1 MRFSLKVIGLMR
13 VGLSMLLSTGL
24 ISPVWGASS
33 PSVAFFYGPM
43 APVAELAHFD
53 WVVVQPENFGA
64 VRELAQAGTE
74 TFAYLSVGEI
84 EERQLTDPGIDRK
97 WLNGSNPNWQT
108 RIVNLT
114 ETGWHSYLIEQRMA
128 SLWAAG
134 YRGFFLDTL
143 DSYQIAVQD
152 EAGRSAQTAALVS
165 LIQAMH
171 QRFPGVKLLLNRGFE
186 VLPKVSELCAGVVA
200 ESLFAGWDQGKKE
213 YRPVAEKDRAWLLA
227 RLQQVHNEYRLP
239 VVVIDYVAPAQR
251 EQARKIAKQIRG
263 LGFIPW
269 VTNPSLDFLGVGS
282 VEVVPR
288 RILALYDGKKPQQ
301 GFAQTKV
308 HRLLAPLLEYLGY
321 AVDYRDANGA
331 LPDFVLTGR
340 YRGIVSWFDVDQLDQ
355 PLAYRQWLQRQ
366 MDSGMR
372 VAAFGRA
379 GLDGTG
385 DFIGKLGF
393 RPGPGKIQGAVKIQ
407 YQDPRMVGFEAPAR
421 AKKRGL
427 KSWQAE
433 GKQIVSHLTVAGNEG
448 QRIDAVVTAP
458 WGGVALDPYVVEQG
472 YGGTLHW
479 IINPFEFLT
488 RALELPDM
496 PVPDVTT
503 ENGRRLL
510 LVTINSQ
517 GALEPAEMP
526 GTPLAV
532 DVIRDRI
539 LREFP
544 VPSTLFPGGGCRT
557 DGDVR
562 AVNPGDILKHLSGIG
577 HLNVQ
582 DTSCGTAPS
591 KVLPA
596 SEAAAPQ
603 STKPDMP
610 KIGPVPMIDLQ
621 PIDAGSGGVASD
633 GFSFTQLLPMGLPDA
648 GGGYRVYAPLPDEF
662 AYTNQWRG
670 PFDGYR
676 RVIGTFQS
684 TDSPLRTKPIHLHYH
699 LLSGSKIAA
708 VEALQDVYRWAMAQH
723 GFPVSA
729 EGYARRVADFQSV
742 TISQNL
748 DGTWKV
754 HGLNALR
761 TLRIPPDMG
770 SPDLS
775 KSEGVKAITDLPQ
788 GQYVGLS
795 PGVTE
800 ADLYFRPDARVRPE
814 SAQNGFRWFDAA
826 KTNRSVL
833 RGEKNKKTRIRGIA
847 PSTQ

>member
-1 MRFSLKVIGLMR
+1 
-13 VGLSMLLSTGL
+13 
-24 ISPVWGASS
+24 
-33 PSVAFFYGPM
+33 M

-53 WVVVQPENFGA
+53 WVVVQAGNFGS

-74 TFAYLSVGEI
+74 SFAYLSVGEI
-84 EERQLTDPGIDRK
+84 EERHLPDPGIDRK

-114 ETGWHSYLIEQRMA
+114 ETGWHAYLIEQRMA

-143 DSYQIAVQD
+143 DSCQIAVQD
-152 EAGRSAQTAALVS
+152 EAGRNAQTAALVS

-186 VLPKVSELCAGVVA
+186 VLPKVSELCVGVAA
-200 ESLFAGWDQGKKE
+200 ESLFAGWDQSKKE
-213 YRPVAEKDRAWLLA
+213 YRSVAEKDRAWLLA
-227 RLQQVHNEYRLP
+227 RLQEVCDKYRLP
-239 VVVIDYVAPAQR
+239 VVIIDYVAPAQR
-251 EQARKIAKQIRG
+251 EQAREIAKQIRG

-288 RILALYDGKKPQQ
+288 RILALYDGTKPQQ
-301 GFAQTKV
+301 GIAQTKV
-308 HRLLAPLLEYLGY
+308 HRFLAPLLEYLGY
-321 AVDYRDANGA
+321 AVDYRDVNGT
-331 LPDFVLTGR
+331 LPDSVLTGR
-340 YRGIVSWFDVDQLDQ
+340 YRGIVSWFDVDQLDR
-355 PLAYRQWLQRQ
+355 PLAYQQWLQRQ

-393 RPGPGKIQGAVKIQ
+393 RPGPDKIQGAVKIQ
-407 YQDPRMVGFEAPAR
+407 YKDPRMVGFEAPAR
-421 AKKRGL
+421 AKTRGL

-433 GKQIVSHLTVAGNEG
+433 AKQNVSHLTFAGDEG

-458 WGGVALDPYVVEQG
+458 WGGVALDPYVVQRG
-472 YGGTLHW
+472 YGGGALRW
-479 IINPFEFLT
+479 IINPLEFLA
-488 RALELPDM
+488 RALKLPDM

-510 LVTINSQ
+510 LVTIKSQ

-526 GTPLAV
+526 DTPLAV

-544 VPSTLFPGGGCRT
+544 VPSTLFLDGGSRT
-557 DGDVR
+557 DEDDR
-562 AVNPGDILKHLSGIG
+562 EASPGDFLKHLSGIG
-577 HLNVQ
+577 HLNVL
-582 DTSCGTAPS
+582 DTSCGTSPS
-591 KVLPA
+591 KVVSA
-596 SEAAAPQ
+596 SEAAATQ
-603 STKPDMP
+603 STP
-610 KIGPVPMIDLQ
+610 KIGPVPTIDLQ
-621 PIDAGSGGVASD
+621 PIDVSNGGASSG

-648 GGGYRVYAPLPDEF
+648 GGGYRVYAPLPDDF

-676 RVIGTFQS
+676 RVIGAFQS

-708 VEALQDVYRWAMAQH
+708 VEALQDVYRWAMAQD

-729 EGYARRVADFQSV
+729 EGYARKVADFQSV
-742 TISQNL
+742 TLSQDL
-748 DGTWKV
+748 DGAWKV
-754 HGLNALR
+754 RGLNTLR

-770 SPDLS
+770 SPDLN
-775 KSEGVKAITDLPQ
+775 KSEGVKSMTDLLQ
-788 GQYVGLS
+788 GRYVSLS
-795 PGVTE
+795 PGVAE
-800 ADLYFRPDARVRPE
+800 IDLYFRSEAGVQPE
-814 SAQNGFRWFDAA
+814 SARNGFRGFDGAQ
-826 KTNRSVL
+826 TSRSVL
-833 RGEKNKKTRIRGIA
+833 RAKKRNKTRVPGI
-847 PSTQ
+847 TQRTQ